1 MAIIAAG
8 IMGGAAVAGS
18 IYGAVSASKTAKKQ
32 EALAREMMLKQEQ
45 EAARLE
51 KFIPTIESGM
61 LTYRPIESQ
70 GTYTPE
76 QERAVSLGSSE
87 LANVSTDPRLRSAQM
102 QALEQLASMGQTPFT
117 EAEQAQLNQVRR
129 QSAGDEQA
137 RQSAI
142 LQEMA
147 TRGVGGSGAELAAR
161 LSSSQAAAERQ
172 STENDQLAIMAQ
184 NRMLQAL
191 SQSGSLGGQIRE
203 QDYGEQSAA
212 AQAADRIAQFNAL
225 QTADVQ
231 QRNIGGLNLAQAQNL
246 AEKQRLSEAN
256 IGTQMT
262 LEQQN
267 KQLLPQQYFGNQ
279 AQISAIRTGGQVA
292 GTQMLSAIQGAKGA
306 AQAQIGSALVG
317 AAGQMGA
324 AYATKGSS
332 SKPPVATKSDG

>member
-1 MAIIAAG
+1 MAISAAIVVG
-8 IMGGAAVAGS
+8 AVVAGAAISMIGN
-18 IYGAVSASKTAKKQ
+18 SKAQKKAAAAQAAYQKLTAD
-32 EALAREMMLKQEQ
+32 EADKLDKL
-45 EAARLE
+45 
-51 KFIPTIESGM
+51 IPTVESQM
-61 LTYRPIESQ
+61 LTYRPLESQ
-70 GTYTPE
+70 GIYTPE
-76 QERAVSLGSSE
+76 QERAISLGSSE
-87 LANVSTDPRLRSAQM
+87 LANVTTDPRLRSAQM